1 LPILTQNNSN
11 ITEDVA
17 AVSVA
22 VSVFSLSYIEYLGII
37 GICVFVIMIVGD
49 LQQQYE
55 IQKQNYIIKSNT
67 KVPTLFATIENVKNN
82 FVNNITS
89 IFNNSIEFIYSK
101 YGELKYKFNKWR
113 VNSHLEKKTIKTIDI
128 SYYKDKYK

>member
-89 IFNNSIEFIYSK
+89 IFNNSIEFIHSK